1 MTTLHA
7 HSLPTWFRGLLIALA
22 MVILCACQS
31 PRQMT
36 QQDNRSPQEQLAEAL
51 APREFPVK
59 QVQYVSQEWLAQ
71 APTQAYDGYVP
82 PCSCCGPGG
91 HDPMMASYAPPAQA
105 CPPMGMGG
113 QASHVGPYDEYL
125 CDGGDFGM
133 PAGVRSDWST
143 EGIEQEDAISHY
155 DTLDGRTIVQPSN
168 RVCIYAPRFG
178 AVRKVNNLIVNHHRV
193 GPGGIIDE
201 MGLVTAGE
209 TQEVATGVQRH
220 APNASLGDQPAN
232 LFRSR
237 EQAGGIDSRIVAMDV
252 VHVLAPALNL
262 HVMQLG
268 VIDNAEKPWLAK
280 TILSAQTWASDVSA
294 QVVIDA
300 KSAQVMKGVTQPGQ
314 VYVLDEPDSPRIRLI
329 KIASK
334 ASAELGE
341 EVEFALRFDNIGDQP
356 IGNVTIIDNLSTRL
370 ELVEGSQ
377 KSTVDANFS
386 TEPNEGGS
394 LVLRWEIVSP
404 VKPGEGGVVS
414 FRTRVR

>member
-1 MTTLHA
+1 M
-7 HSLPTWFRGLLIALA
+7 LP
-22 MVILCACQS
+22 S
-31 PRQMT
+31 
-36 QQDNRSPQEQLAEAL
+36 
-51 APREFPVK
+51 
-59 QVQYVSQEWLAQ
+59 
-71 APTQAYDGYVP
+71 
-82 PCSCCGPGG
+82 
-91 HDPMMASYAPPAQA
+91 H
-105 CPPMGMGG
+105 
-113 QASHVGPYDEYL
+113 HVGPYDEYL

-133 PAGVRSDWST
+133 PAGVRGDWST

-155 DTLDGRTIVQPSN
+155 DTLDGRTVVQPSN

-178 AVRKVNNLIVNHHRV
+178 AVRRVDNLIVNHHRV

-201 MGLVTAGE
+201 MGLVTAKE
-209 TQEVATGVQRH
+209 AREAATGIQRH
-220 APNASLGDQPAN
+220 APSASLGDQPAN

-237 EQAGGIDSRIVAMDV
+237 EQVGNIDSRIVAMDV

-262 HVMQLG
+262 HVMRLG
-268 VIDNAEKPWLAK
+268 IIDNAEKPWLAK
-280 TILSAQTWASDVSA
+280 SILSAHTWTSDVSA
-294 QVVIDA
+294 QVVIDTKA
-300 KSAQVMKGVTQPGQ
+300 AQVMRSTTQPGQ

-334 ASAELGE
+334 GSAVLGE

-370 ELVEGSQ
+370 ELVEGSE

-394 LVLRWEIVSP
+394 LMLRWEIVDP

-414 FRTRVR
+414 FKTRVR

>member
-1 MTTLHA
+1 MT
-7 HSLPTWFRGLLIALA
+7 SLPTWFRGLMIALA
-22 MVILCACQS
+22 MIILCACQS
-31 PRQMT
+31 PRQFAHEGS
-36 QQDNRSPQEQLAEAL
+36 RSPQAQLAEAV
-51 APREFPVK
+51 APPQFAA
-59 QVQYVSQEWLAQ
+59 QQAQYVSRDWLDQ
-71 APTQAYDGYVP
+71 APTQPYHGYVP
-82 PCSCCGPGG
+82 PCSCCGPGSQSHG
-91 HDPMMASYAPPAQA
+91 ASFPGDPSAP
-105 CPPMGMGG
+105 CGPMLP
-113 QASHVGPYDEYL
+113 SHHVGPYDEYL

-133 PAGVRSDWST
+133 PAGVRGDWST

-155 DTLDGRTIVQPSN
+155 DTLDGRTVVQPSN

-178 AVRKVNNLIVNHHRV
+178 AVRRVDNLIVNHHRV

-201 MGLVTAGE
+201 MGLVTAKE
-209 TQEVATGVQRH
+209 AREAATGIQRH
-220 APNASLGDQPAN
+220 APSASLGDQPAN

-237 EQAGGIDSRIVAMDV
+237 EQVGNIDSRIVAMDV

-262 HVMQLG
+262 HVMRLG
-268 VIDNAEKPWLAK
+268 IIDNAEKPWLAK
-280 TILSAQTWASDVSA
+280 SILSAHTWTSDVSA
-294 QVVIDA
+294 QVVIDTKA
-300 KSAQVMKGVTQPGQ
+300 AQVMRSTTQPGQ

-334 ASAELGE
+334 GSAVLGE

-370 ELVEGSQ
+370 ELVEGSE

-394 LVLRWEIVSP
+394 LMLRWEIVDP

-414 FRTRVR
+414 FKTRVR